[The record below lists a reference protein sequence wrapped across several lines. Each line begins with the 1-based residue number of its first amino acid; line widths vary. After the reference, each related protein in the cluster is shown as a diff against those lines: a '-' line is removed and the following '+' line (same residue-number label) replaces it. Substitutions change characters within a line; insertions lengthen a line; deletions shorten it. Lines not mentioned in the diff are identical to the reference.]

1 MLQKKISFHNMEHSA
16 PLEKHANQKLDKV
29 LDVLREETNPPFFA
43 EMWIKA
49 NRQHPHHSVE
59 IHLKTPTMNLHAQDE
74 NPDMY
79 IAVDSAVDKMVSL
92 IKKEKERR
100 REDRRHPDTDKSKFS
115 R

>member
-16 PLEKHANQKLDKV
+16 PLEKHASQKLDKI

-49 NRQHPHHSVE
+49 NRQHPHHAVE
-59 IHLKTPTMNLHAQDE
+59 IHLKTPTMNLHAQEE

-79 IAVDSAVDKMVSL
+79 IAVDSAVDKMVTL

-100 REDRRHPDTDKSKFS
+100 REERRHPETDKSKFS